1 MNCSPGVQRGIR
13 QEPLSDNFSP
23 SAARP
28 WWSRSGRHERM
39 RERSLPFPFAP
50 SDRAAIVSRGR
61 QAIVKSPRPISRDA
75 RASIHRAAR
84 GTRHERL
91 GEMRDGTG
99 QTGTRS
105 EEHTSELQSL
115 MRTSYAVFSL
125 KKKKQKEH
133 KPN

>member
-1 MNCSPGVQRGIR
+1 
-13 QEPLSDNFSP
+13 
-23 SAARP
+23 
-28 WWSRSGRHERM
+28 M

-50 SDRAAIVSRGR
+50 SDHVAIVSRGR

-99 QTGTRS
+99 QTGRS

-115 MRTSYAVFSL
+115 MRISYAVSCL
-125 KKKKQKEH
+125 KQTSSKKHQ
-133 KPN
+133 PNRYKNTL